1 MTAVDHQ
8 LVKRFRQDA
17 GDRVAEQRRQDQ
29 VAGVT
34 PMSTEDE
41 RQYARA
47 VIAQILEEHA
57 RSEINA
63 GVTSR
68 SPNPTAITTHR
79 KNAGGA
85 EKTTISSTFALP

>member
-17 GDRVAEQRRQDQ
+17 GDRIAEQRRQDQ
-29 VAGVT
+29 VSGVT

-47 VIAQILEEHA
+47 VIAQA
-57 RSEINA
+57 RAQLAGFKTPKRVFFVDDLPRNA
-63 GVTSR
+63 MGQVQ
-68 SPNPTAITTHR
+68 
-79 KNAGGA
+79 KNLLREAFKG
-85 EKTTISSTFALP
+85 TFG